1 MKILIS
7 AVSDSDP
14 IRGFHDGALVHI
26 ARKYRPDKIII
37 VYSDKMLPNKERN
50 NKVLFSISENY
61 RPEIIIHEKI
71 IIGEDVFIFDKMYD
85 EFSKIIN
92 ECYSKEDEFILN
104 LSSGTPQI
112 CAALFIINRLSG
124 INVKAVQV
132 ASPQKGPNT
141 EDKHDISEDIDDLI
155 SLNEDSTDQFVDRT
169 LEDSAEKFSQ
179 DLMKKTI
186 RDFITKYDYKASLEL
201 ANQLPNF
208 SGLKEARKKLQDIV
222 DALDRQDIPQTFK
235 NRKWSDEKKK
245 VLNAYLTIEL
255 QKERGNFSEGLIRI
269 KTLTEFI
276 LEDYIDNRY
285 PGLLDRYVDESEK
298 YFLGIW
304 DYSKILKEKKEWTLY
319 NQIKPMINMNTSR
332 NTVAH
337 RLDSIKAEDLK
348 QMGPVL
354 KNLKGLVKEQYQ
366 LTEKD
371 FNFYKDLNKELLE
384 LLK

>member
-141 EDKHDISEDIDDLI
+141 EDKHDLSEDIDDLI

-201 ANQLPNF
+201 ANQLPDF

-222 DALDRQDIPQTFK
+222 DALDRQDIPQTLK

-304 DYSKILKEKKEWTLY
+304 DYSKILKEKREWTLY

-332 NTVAH
+332 NTLAH
-337 RLDSIKAEDLK
+337 RLDPLQSEELR
-348 QMGPVL
+348 QLGSVL
-354 KNLKGLVKEQYQ
+354 KNLKALVKEQYQ
-366 LTEKD
+366 FNEKD
-371 FNFYKDLNKELLE
+371 FNFYKELNKELLE

>member
-141 EDKHDISEDIDDLI
+141 EDKHDLSEDIDDLI

-201 ANQLPNF
+201 ANQLPDF

-222 DALDRQDIPQTFK
+222 DALDRQDIPQTVK

-354 KNLKGLVKEQYQ
+354 KTLKGLVKEQYQ

-371 FNFYKDLNKELLE
+371 FNFYKGLNKELLE

>member
-1 MKILIS
+1 MKVLIS
-7 AVSDSDP
+7 AVGNTDP
-14 IRGFHDGALVHI
+14 IRNFHDGALVHI
-26 ARKYRPDKIII
+26 ARKYHPDKIII
-37 VYSDKMLPNKERN
+37 VFSEELICKKDDIE
-50 NKVLFSISENY
+50 KVIRSIDSQY
-61 RPEIIIHEKI
+61 VPEIVYHEPIILNNEVH
-71 IIGEDVFIFDKMYD
+71 IFDTMFD
-85 EFSKIIN
+85 QFDAIIR
-92 ECYSKEDEFILN
+92 EYYTKDDEFILN

-112 CAALFIINRLSG
+112 KSALFVLNRLSE

-132 ASPQKGPNT
+132 PSPEKKSNAGVG
-141 EDKHDISEDIDDLI
+141 HDDSEDIDALI
-155 SLNEDSTDQFVDRT
+155 DTNIDNKRDFVDRT
-169 LEDSAEKFSQ
+169 IEDTSEKFKQ
-179 DLMKKTI
+179 GLMKKTL
-186 RDFITKYDYKASLEL
+186 RDFIKKYDYKASLEL
-201 ANQLPNF
+201 ANQLPDF

-337 RLDSIKAEDLK
+337 RLDSIKSEDLK
-348 QMGPVL
+348 QMDPVL
-354 KNLKGLVKEQYQ
+354 KTLKGLVKEQYQ

-371 FNFYKDLNKELLE
+371 FNFYKGLNKELLE

>member
-186 RDFITKYDYKASLEL
+186 RDFITKYDYKTSLEL
-201 ANQLPNF
+201 ANQF
-208 SGLKEARKKLQDIV
+208 SDFPGLKESRKKLQNIV
-222 DALDRQDIPQTFK
+222 DALDRQDIPQTLK

-304 DYSKILKEKKEWTLY
+304 DYSKILKEKREWTLY

-332 NTVAH
+332 NTLAH
-337 RLDSIKAEDLK
+337 RLDPLQSEELR
-348 QMGPVL
+348 QLGSVL
-354 KNLKGLVKEQYQ
+354 KNLKALVKEQYQ
-366 LTEKD
+366 FNEKD
-371 FNFYKDLNKELLE
+371 FNFYKELNKELLE

>member
-7 AVSDSDP
+7 AVGNTDP
-14 IRGFHDGALVHI
+14 IRNFHDGALVHI

-37 VYSDKMLPNKERN
+37 VFSEELISKKDDIE
-50 NKVLFSISENY
+50 KVIRSIDNEY
-61 RPEIIIHEKI
+61 VPEIVYHEPIILNN
-71 IIGEDVFIFDKMYD
+71 DVYVFDTMYD
-85 EFSKIIN
+85 QFDAIIQQ
-92 ECYSKEDEFILN
+92 YYTKDDEFILN
-104 LSSGTPQI
+104 LSSATPQI
-112 CAALFIINRLSG
+112 KSALFVINRLSE

-132 ASPQKGPNT
+132 STPAQKSNAGVG
-141 EDKHDISEDIDDLI
+141 HDDSEDIDALI
-155 SLNEDSTDQFVDRT
+155 DTNEDNIPEFIDRT
-169 LEDSAEKFSQ
+169 LEDEAEKFSYA
-179 DLMKKTI
+179 LIKKTL
-186 RDFITKYDYKASLEL
+186 RDFIQRYDYKAALEL
-201 ANQLPNF
+201 ANQLPDF

-222 DALDRQDIPQTFK
+222 DALDRQDIPQTLK

-245 VLNAYLTIEL
+245 VFNAYLTIEL

-332 NTVAH
+332 NTLAH
-337 RLDSIKAEDLK
+337 RLDPLQSEELR
-348 QMGPVL
+348 QLGSVL
-354 KNLKGLVKEQYQ
+354 KNLKALVKEQYQ
-366 LTEKD
+366 FNEKD
-371 FNFYKDLNKELLE
+371 FNFYKELNKELLE

>member
-1 MKILIS
+1 MKVLIS
-7 AVSDSDP
+7 AVGNTDP
-14 IRGFHDGALVHI
+14 IRNFHDGGLVHI

-37 VYSDKMLPNKERN
+37 VFSEELIRKKDDVE
-50 NKVLFSISENY
+50 KVIRSIDSKY
-61 RPEIIIHEKI
+61 VPEIVYHEPIILNNEVH
-71 IIGEDVFIFDKMYD
+71 IFDTMFEQFD
-85 EFSKIIN
+85 AIIR
-92 ECYSKEDEFILN
+92 EYYTKDDEFILN

-112 CAALFIINRLSG
+112 KSALFVLNRLSE

-132 ASPQKGPNT
+132 PSPEKKSNAGVG
-141 EDKHDISEDIDDLI
+141 HDDSEDIDALI
-155 SLNEDSTDQFVDRT
+155 DTNIDNKRDFVDRT
-169 LEDSAEKFSQ
+169 IEDTSEKFKQ
-179 DLMKKTI
+179 GLMKKTL
-186 RDFITKYDYKASLEL
+186 RDFIKKYDYKASLEL
-201 ANQLPNF
+201 ANQLPDF

-354 KNLKGLVKEQYQ
+354 KTLKGLVKEQYQ